1 MWADRGRDKQGMS
14 QAVTRGKAG
23 SGAHRPGR
31 QVIIDAAVRCFY
43 KHGYDGSSVRDITQ
57 EAGVTP
63 AALYHY
69 YASKQDLLMEIIT
82 RFMDSSIDRTEAAL
96 RRAGPDPAARLFAA
110 AQSHVLW
117 NASDVASSFIVN
129 SEIRSLEPDNRERNV
144 AQRDRLQRL
153 FDECVED
160 GCDKGVFTAPWPR
173 EASRA
178 VVVMCTFVARWYRES
193 GPLSPEEIAWRYG
206 HMALSLVRASRA
218 PQFEPPTYKGA

>member
-1 MWADRGRDKQGMS
+1 MTRDNAS
-14 QAVTRGKAG
+14 SG
-23 SGAHRPGR
+23 SRRPGR
-31 QVIIDAAVRCFY
+31 QVIVDAAVRCFY
-43 KHGYDGSSVRDITQ
+43 KQGYEGSSVRDIA
-57 EAGVTP
+57 EDAGVTP

-69 YASKQDLLMEIIT
+69 YASKQDLLMDLIT
-82 RFMDSSIDRTEAAL
+82 RFMASSIDRTEDAL
-96 RRAGPDPAARLFAA
+96 RRAGPDPVARLFGA

-129 SEIRSLEPDNRERNV
+129 SEIRSLSPANREQHI

-153 FDECVED
+153 FDTCVEE
-160 GCDKGVFTAPWPR
+160 GCDKGVFTTPWPH

-206 HMALSLVRASRA
+206 HMALSLVGASRG
-218 PQFEPPTYKGA
+218 PQFEPPTYESVNGR

>member
-1 MWADRGRDKQGMS
+1 MI
-14 QAVTRGKAG
+14 V
-23 SGAHRPGR
+23 
-31 QVIIDAAVRCFY
+31 DAAVRCFY
-43 KHGYDGSSVRDITQ
+43 QHGYDGSSVRDIAQ

-69 YASKQDLLMEIIT
+69 YSSKQNLLVDIIA
-82 RFMDSSIDRTEAAL
+82 RFMASSIDKTEAAL
-96 RRAGPDPAARLFAA
+96 RRAGPDPVARLFAA
-110 AQSHVLW
+110 AQAHVLW

-129 SEIRSLEPDNRERNV
+129 SEIRSLEPANREQNI

-153 FDECVED
+153 FDACVEE
-160 GCDKGVFTAPWPR
+160 GCAEGVFTAPWPL

-206 HMALSLVRASRA
+206 HMALSLVGATRGPR
-218 PQFEPPTYKGA
+218 FEPPTYESESVNAP